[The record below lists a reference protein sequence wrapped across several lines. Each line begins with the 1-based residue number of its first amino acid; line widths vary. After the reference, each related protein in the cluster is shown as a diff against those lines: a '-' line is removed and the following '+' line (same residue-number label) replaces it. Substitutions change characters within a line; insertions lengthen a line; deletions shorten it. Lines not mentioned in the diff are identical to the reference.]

1 MSLQIAVLVGS
12 LRRNSHNANF
22 AQALGRLA
30 APNMRF
36 NVVDIGSLPH
46 YNDDLWEAPPPAVTQ
61 LKRDIETSD
70 GVLFVTPEYNRAMPG
85 VLKNAIDWGSR
96 PWGKNSWAGKVA
108 GVVGTS
114 PGAIGSAVAQSQLRS
129 ILPGL
134 EVVVLGSPEVYLHA
148 LPGLLDSDMNV
159 TDDATKA
166 FLTSYLEKFA
176 RFIADHRTD
185 ARASVAA

>member
-1 MSLQIAVLVGS
+1 MPSTGD
-12 LRRNSHNANF
+12 R
-22 AQALGRLA
+22 AL
-30 APNMRF
+30 
-36 NVVDIGSLPH
+36 
-46 YNDDLWEAPPPAVTQ
+46 
-61 LKRDIETSD
+61 
-70 GVLFVTPEYNRAMPG
+70 
-85 VLKNAIDWGSR
+85 
-96 PWGKNSWAGKVA
+96 WGKNSWAGKVA

>member
-30 APNMRF
+30 APHMRF

-46 YNDDLWEAPPPAVTQ
+46 YNDDLWDAPPPAVTQ

-185 ARASVAA
+185 ARTSVAA